1 MNKGYAD
8 DTLKGKAKPKGT
20 AAPGKG
26 ADSDH
31 NYGSGRNTTPSAREW
46 DDGGTRSRRGAPRTQ
61 EGRKMP
67 DGNYGDADER
77 GSAKLKGGTPTKD

>member
-1 MNKGYAD
+1 MTNGYAD
-8 DTLKGKAKPKGT
+8 DTLKGKAKPKGVP
-20 AAPGKG
+20 APGKG

-31 NYGSGRNTTPSAREW
+31 HYGSGRNTSPSAREW

-67 DGNYGDADER
+67 DGSYGDAGER
-77 GSAKLKGGTPTKD
+77 GTAKLKGGTAYED